1 MKETIRKSTVDG
13 HVCSR
18 GPSKHDEYLGYVS
31 NPIVPRRCW
40 APGSRALELTKPV
53 FLQCEICTEYVYAGL
68 FFETKTSWTYFRC
81 TDKYCLNAVKT
92 VDCEL
97 EAPSGGFTVPFKP

>member
-1 MKETIRKSTVDG
+1 MG
-13 HVCSR
+13 MCA
-18 GPSKHDEYLGYVS
+18 LG
-31 NPIVPRRCW
+31 NLPNMMNTLDMFLTPLCQGACW
-40 APGSRALELTKPV
+40 APGYRALELTKPV

-68 FFETKTSWTYFRC
+68 FFETKTSWTYFHC